1 MFGLALISP
10 IGIGHVHAR
19 FAGSK
24 VQNTEQLER
33 MIVFVVLFRSNQG
46 CPSPISSFLLSNAIA
61 FISAVPVSV
70 PGVNPVI
77 LVARSVLRSASANA
91 SFAPPFRA

>member
-1 MFGLALISP
+1 MLGLALISP

-19 FAGSK
+19 FAGSS

-33 MIVFVVLFRSNQG
+33 MIVFVVLFRSNQR
-46 CPSPISSFLLSNAIA
+46 CPSLISSFLLSNAIA

-70 PGVNPVI
+70 PGTNAAI
-77 LVARSVLRSASANA
+77 LVVRSVLRSASADT
-91 SFAPPFRA
+91 SFAPPLRA